1 MEQNVEK
8 GLGWLQKL
16 LGLQTK
22 YGFFSILKGLF
33 IILVTGYVIFFAL
46 NPRYLLDIKTDSS

>member
-16 LGLQTK
+16 LGLQKK
-22 YGFFSILKGLF
+22 YGFLSILKGLF
-33 IILVTGYVIFFAL
+33 ILLVTGYVVFFAL
-46 NPRYLLDIKTDSS
+46 NPRYLLD